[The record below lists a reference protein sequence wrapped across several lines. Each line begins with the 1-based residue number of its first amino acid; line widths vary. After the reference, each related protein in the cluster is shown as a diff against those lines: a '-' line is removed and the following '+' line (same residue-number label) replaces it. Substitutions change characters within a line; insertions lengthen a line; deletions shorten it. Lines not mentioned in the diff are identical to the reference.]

1 MAWQKE
7 ALVLASTLVVYTLSS
22 SDVVVT
28 SSQGKLR
35 GRSNAVFGNP
45 VETFL
50 GVPYALPPVG
60 NRRFRK
66 PVPLT
71 TWDGVYDATV
81 PKQSCM
87 QPVQSGRFE
96 APVPFSEDCLYLNV
110 WTPSTSD
117 SLRRPVLVWFYGGL
131 YMVGSAYVDIYNAT
145 VLAAFNDLVVVSCDF
160 RSSMYGFFE
169 SGDAEEGP
177 GNVGLWDQRLV
188 LVWIRDNI
196 AAFGGDPDQVTL
208 FGVSSGSMLA
218 HAHVLS
224 PLSRGLFRRVYLM
237 SGTLN
242 INVHSDSATDSVY
255 KGNQVAAIVGCA
267 TPFQDLTTHTRRVLD
282 CLRNV
287 TADRIDAATVIAMLP
302 GLVFFMPTFRSEFIP
317 MLPSAASEAGAF
329 SPVDAVVSVT
339 SNEGS
344 FAFVN
349 QFDQRLL
356 DPCLSDI
363 DMETLQA
370 EVEQLL
376 RMWVKEKVLPFAQG
390 YVATAAPGNKIAL
403 RDKAVD
409 FLGKHNAYCQS
420 RFFAE
425 DHSKFAI
432 NVYAQ
437 VFAHRSKKSTLPEW
451 VAASHMDDVPY
462 TFGIPFL
469 EPDKY
474 TDEDRNFSAVLM
486 KSLAAFAENGV
497 PKIPELQYWPPF
509 SATSPNFAW
518 LQPGNYSLLKDFLG
532 TTCDLWRNFL

>member
-7 ALVLASTLVVYTLSS
+7 ALVLASTLVAYTLSS
-22 SDVVVT
+22 PDVVVT
-28 SSQGKLR
+28 TSQGKLR
-35 GRSNAVFGNP
+35 GRSNVVFGNP

-50 GVPYALPPVG
+50 GIPYALPPVG

-71 TWDGVYDATV
+71 TWDGIYDATV

-87 QPVQSGRFE
+87 QPLPSGSF
-96 APVPFSEDCLYLNV
+96 AANVPFSEDCLYLNV
-110 WTPSTSD
+110 WTPRTSD
-117 SLRRPVLVWFYGGL
+117 SLRRPVLMWFYAGM

-145 VLAAFNDLVVVSCDF
+145 VLAASNDLVVVSCDF
-160 RSSMYGFFE
+160 RSSMYGFFD
-169 SGDAEEGP
+169 SGDDEKGP

-188 LVWIRDNI
+188 LMWIRDNI
-196 AAFGGDPDQVTL
+196 AVFGGDPDRVTL
-208 FGVSSGSMLA
+208 FGASSGSMLV

-224 PLSRGLFRRVYLM
+224 PQSRGLFRRVYLM

-242 INVHSDSATDSVY
+242 VNVHADSTSESIH
-255 KGNQVAAIVGCA
+255 KGNKVAAIVGCA

-287 TADRIDAATVIAMLP
+287 TADRIDTATVIAMLP
-302 GLVFFMPTFRSEFIP
+302 GLVFFMPTFRSEFMP
-317 MLPSAASEAGAF
+317 MLPSAASDAGQF

-349 QFDQRLL
+349 QFDKRLL
-356 DPCLSDI
+356 DPSLSDI

-370 EVEQLL
+370 EVEELL
-376 RMWVKEKVLPFAQG
+376 RMWIKEKVLPLAQS
-390 YVATAAPGNKIAL
+390 YVATAVPGNKVAL

-409 FLGKHNAYCQS
+409 FLGMHNAYCQS

-425 DHSKFAI
+425 KHSMLAT

-474 TDEDRNFSAVLM
+474 TDEDRHFSAVLM
-486 KSLAAFAENGV
+486 KSLAAFAKNG
-497 PKIPELQYWPPF
+497 
-509 SATSPNFAW
+509 
-518 LQPGNYSLLKDFLG
+518 
-532 TTCDLWRNFL
+532 